1 MRYSPVTGLPPVA
14 HPNLRVSPG
23 RIVEHT
29 GVPQV
34 KPIPFRRRRPSP
46 GQRPATRVIRAARV
60 RLSAEVVVVRPPQA
74 A

>member
-1 MRYSPVTGLPPVA
+1 M
-14 HPNLRVSPG
+14 
-23 RIVEHT
+23 
-29 GVPQV
+29 PQV